1 MLAPL
6 GVMLAAVL
14 AAPLT
19 IDLVVQGRA
28 TAELGGTVVIRGT
41 LQCSV
46 PTLLTFEGVVV
57 ESFRRG
63 DSAVGTFATE
73 IECDTTPTPWTVTV
87 TSENGVPFR
96 PGFASADV
104 SAVGFDP
111 EFGVFAGV
119 QSFVLLHLTR
129 SPR

>member
-1 MLAPL
+1 MFT
-6 GVMLAAVL
+6 AVL

-19 IDLVVQGRA
+19 LDLVVHGRA
-28 TAELGGTVVIRGT
+28 TAEPGGIVVIRGT
-41 LQCSV
+41 LQCSA
-46 PTLLTFEGVVV
+46 PTLVTLEGVVV
-57 ESFRRG
+57 EAFRRR
-63 DSAVGTFATE
+63 DSAVGTFAME
-73 IECDTTPTPWTVTV
+73 AECGTMPTPWTATV
-87 TSENGVPFR
+87 ISENGEPFR

-111 EFGVFAGV
+111 DSGVFAGV

>member
-1 MLAPL
+1 MLAVL
-6 GVMLAAVL
+6 GVIFAAVL
-14 AAPLT
+14 ATPLT
-19 IDLVVQGRA
+19 LDLVVHSRA
-28 TAELGGTVVIRGT
+28 TAEPGGAVVIRGT
-41 LQCSV
+41 VECSV
-46 PTLLTFEGVVV
+46 PTLVTLEGVVV
-57 ESFRRG
+57 EEFRRG

-73 IECDTTPTPWTVTV
+73 VECGTMPTPWTVTV
-87 TSENGVPFR
+87 ISENGVRFR

-111 EFGVFAGV
+111 DSGVFTGV

>member
-6 GVMLAAVL
+6 GVVLAAVL

-19 IDLVVQGRA
+19 IDLVVHGRA
-28 TAELGGTVVIRGT
+28 TAELGGAVVIRGSV
-41 LQCSV
+41 QCSV
-46 PTLLTFEGVVV
+46 PTLLTFEAVVV

-63 DSAVGTFATE
+63 DPAVGTVATE
-73 IECDTTPTPWTVTV
+73 VECDTVPTPWTVTV

-104 SAVGFDP
+104 SVIGFDP

-119 QSFVLLHLTR
+119 QSFVVLHLTR